1 MCAISI
7 PAPPLKTSVAAC
19 HRRAPHLAAET
30 YTSHKKNPRTK
41 SVLLFFLFQGKRENQ
56 KSPCAIFIWQEPK
69 KGAQRI
75 RFNASDPHRQISS
88 TLSHGP
94 KKNIKNTFAC
104 QNCQTPL
111 LHSDIYKVEKG
122 GGGVGRVRR
131 VGGRHL
137 HF

>member
-19 HRRAPHLAAET
+19 YRRAPHLAADT
-30 YTSHKKNPRTK
+30 CTSHQNRHPPEQKKR
-41 SVLLFFLFQGKRENQ
+41 VGFFLFLGKKRKIKSHLVLYLSGKSQKKEHREYVLM
-56 KSPCAIFIWQEPK
+56 PP
-69 KGAQRI
+69 
-75 RFNASDPHRQISS
+75 DPHRQISS

-122 GGGVGRVRR
+122 GSGAGGKGTCIFR
-131 VGGRHL
+131 
-137 HF
+137 

>member
-1 MCAISI
+1 MWAISI
-7 PAPPLKTSVAAC
+7 LAPPLKTSVAAC

-30 YTSHKKNPRTK
+30 YTSHKNKTKQKNPEQK
-41 SVLLFFLFQGKRENQ
+41 ACCFFFLFLGKKRENQ

-111 LHSDIYKVEKG
+111 LHSDIYKVEG
-122 GGGVGRVRR
+122 GRVR
-131 VGGRHL
+131 GERHL